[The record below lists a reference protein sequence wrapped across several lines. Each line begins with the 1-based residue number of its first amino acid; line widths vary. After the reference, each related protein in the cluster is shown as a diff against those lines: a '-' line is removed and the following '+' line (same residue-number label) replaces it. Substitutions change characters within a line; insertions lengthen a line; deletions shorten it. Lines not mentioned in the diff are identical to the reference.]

1 MCGGGKKTNTVL
13 VLSNRVRHG
22 LHITIGL
29 GDGRELLLVM
39 PITNVKLK
47 NKSTYYE
54 QK

>member
-1 MCGGGKKTNTVL
+1 MLEPAEKY
-13 VLSNRVRHG
+13 R
-22 LHITIGL
+22 ITIGL